1 MYKSRIV
8 INVMVLQPG
17 FPPPDARR
25 KRLAFPGDG
34 GVSGAGTMDV
44 TLRGH
49 GGAARWD
56 EHG

>member
-1 MYKSRIV
+1 
-8 INVMVLQPG
+8 MVLQPG
-17 FPPPDARR
+17 FPPPDAPR

-49 GGAARWD
+49 GGAARRD